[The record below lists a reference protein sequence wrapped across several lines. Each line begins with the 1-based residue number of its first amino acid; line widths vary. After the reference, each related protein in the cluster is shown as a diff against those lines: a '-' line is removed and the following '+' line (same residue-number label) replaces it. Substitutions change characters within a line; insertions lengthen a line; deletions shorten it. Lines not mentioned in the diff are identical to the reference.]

1 MQGQKKGIFQVFVVW
16 IMIVFCTPV
25 QAGLTESILREH
37 ETHFRLLFDESPLGL
52 FLFDAQG
59 TIKSVNEQFVW
70 LIGSSRELLI
80 GLNTLQLPDQKIV
93 KAIQESLAGG
103 FGRYEGYYHSTTAE
117 KVTPVRVL
125 FAPIKDDSGSILGGL
140 GVIEDISDYMTL
152 QTRTTLFFVFM
163 GILIAAQMILLGLL
177 IRNLRKKNHAEKRLR
192 QSEAQYKQLAEN
204 SPAVVYQFRK
214 DADGSI
220 SFPYINES
228 VKKVAGIEA
237 DDLSKDAMLFLNR
250 IHPED
255 LEHFQTAV
263 NESARSFHPFYL
275 VFRVL
280 NGEEPVWLECR
291 STPELMPDGS
301 IMWDGF
307 FVDVTER
314 VRSEKALA
322 LSEATYRE
330 IFNGV
335 NEGIVIIAPDTGRIM
350 DANDP
355 MLGMFGYSH
364 EELMQCT
371 VEDLSSGHD
380 PYTQKEAAEYSRKA
394 LSGMEQRVE
403 WQCRHKKGGL
413 FWAEIR
419 MKASKVAGIPCLL
432 VTLRDITEKKHAQ
445 DALRESQTLFRSLVE
460 SMPQMVF
467 SKDKQGRFTFAN
479 HPYCVDQNL
488 KLDQIIGKTD
498 FEIHP
503 FDLAKK
509 YRSDDLRIMRG
520 KKTMEIEEVHQP
532 LEGEPTY
539 VHVVKAPLLDEEG
552 EAQGLVGIYWDI
564 TERKRS
570 EEALQRTQFAMD
582 RARDIVIW
590 VGDQGEIVYVND
602 AACAS
607 SGYTRE
613 DLLQM
618 EIFDLDPDFPKE
630 AFEAHKQEMRVKGSM
645 SFESRHRS
653 KNGAIFPVEVS
664 TNYFGTEQEFLACSF
679 ARDITDRKNA
689 EKKLRENEEKL
700 RTLYASMTEMVGLYE
715 LIRDESGIGIDYRV
729 IDCNSAFAQIMNLP
743 ETKIK
748 GKRASQIFE
757 LSVPPYLEEY
767 TRVVE
772 SGKPERLESISP
784 FHHLHLSTSVVS
796 MGGPRFAT
804 ISSDVTALKK
814 SQQLIAEK
822 NKELEQIVY
831 VASHDLRSPLVNVD
845 GYSRELGFLVDELS
859 EDLHDL
865 DLSDQSLG
873 NRIIKALPSVHE
885 ALSHIRNSTRQMDG
899 LLKGLLRLSRSGR
912 VSLNITEVDMNDL
925 LTRVISGIGFALK
938 ESGGEIQVDQLPPCL
953 GDSIQLTHV
962 FTNLISNSLK
972 YRHPDRQ
979 GLIRIRGAIK
989 GARCVYS
996 VEDNGIGIAEE
1007 HQENIFQ
1014 LFHRLDPSRS
1024 EGEGLGLTIVRQI
1037 IERLNGAVWVESK
1050 LGEGSVFFVSLPPS
1064 PNQQHK
1070 SKGVFMND

>member
-1 MQGQKKGIFQVFVVW
+1 MPTKKNGIFTVLVVGC
-16 IMIVFCTPV
+16 MISCCI
-25 QAGLTESILREH
+25 QAQGSLAESILREH
-37 ETHFRLLFDESPLGL
+37 ETHFQLLFDESPLGL

-59 TIKSVNEQFVW
+59 TISSVNEQFVR

-80 GLNTLQLPDQKIV
+80 GQNTLQLPDRKIV
-93 KAIQESLAGG
+93 EAIRKALDGG

-125 FAPIKDDSGSILGGL
+125 FAPIKDDSGAVLGGL
-140 GVIEDISDYMTL
+140 GVIEDITDYMTL

-163 GILIAAQMILLGLL
+163 GIFIAAQTLLMGLL
-177 IRNLRKKNHAEKRLR
+177 IRNLRKKRQVERRLR

-228 VKKVAGIEA
+228 AKNVVGIKA
-237 DDLSKDAMLFLNR
+237 KDLMNDPRIFLDR

-255 LEHFQTAV
+255 LERFQMEV
-263 NESARSFHPFYL
+263 HESARSLQPFHL
-275 VFRVL
+275 TFRVL
-280 NGEEPVWLECR
+280 DGKEPVWLECR
-291 STPELMPDGS
+291 STPELMSDGS
-301 IMWDGF
+301 IVWDGF

-314 VRSEKALA
+314 IRSEQALA
-322 LSEATYRE
+322 HSEATYRE

-335 NEGIVIIAPDTGRIM
+335 NEGIVILDSATGKIL

-371 VEDLSSGHD
+371 VEELSSGHA
-380 PYTQKEAAEYSRKA
+380 PYSQLEALEYHRKA
-394 LSGMEQRVE
+394 LSGMEQRFE
-403 WQCRHKKGGL
+403 WHCRHKKGGL
-413 FWAEIR
+413 FWSEIR
-419 MKASKVAGIPCLL
+419 MKASKVAGRSCLL

-460 SMPQMVF
+460 SMPQKVF

-479 HPYCVDQNL
+479 QPYCAEQKL
-488 KLDQIIGKTD
+488 KPDQIIGKTD

-520 KKTMEIEEVHQP
+520 KVVMEIEEIHQP
-532 LEGEPTY
+532 LEGEPTI
-539 VHVVKAPLLDEEG
+539 VHVVKAPILDEVG
-552 EAQGLVGIYWDI
+552 EVQGLVGIYWDI

-590 VGDQGEIVYVND
+590 VGDQGEILYVND
-602 AACAS
+602 AACES

-613 DLLQM
+613 ELLHM

-630 AFEAHKQEMRVKGSM
+630 AFEAHKQEMRTKGSM

-653 KNGAIFPVEVS
+653 KKGTIVPVEVS
-664 TNYFGTEQEFLACSF
+664 TNFFGTEQEFLACSF
-679 ARDITDRKNA
+679 ARDITERKNA
-689 EKKLRENEEKL
+689 EKKLQEKEEKL
-700 RTLYASMTEMVGLYE
+700 RTLYTSMTEMVGLYE
-715 LIRDESGIGIDYRV
+715 LIRDPSGTSIDYRI
-729 IDCNSAFAQIMNLP
+729 IDCNLAFAQIMNLP
-743 ETKIK
+743 EAKIK

-757 LSVPPYLEEY
+757 SSVPPYLDEY
-767 TRVVE
+767 TRVVN
-772 SGKPERLESISP
+772 SGKPERFESLSP
-784 FHHLHLSTSVVS
+784 FHPLQLSTSVVS
-796 MGGPRFAT
+796 MGRDRFAT
-804 ISSDVTALKK
+804 ISSDVTELKK

-822 NKELEQIVY
+822 NRELEQIVY

-845 GYSRELGFLVDELS
+845 GYSRELEFLVEELS
-859 EDLHDL
+859 NEFLRL
-865 DLSDQSLG
+865 DPAEQPLG
-873 NRIIKALPSVHE
+873 DRIIKALPTVHE
-885 ALSHIRNSTRQMDG
+885 ALSHIRTSTRQMDG

-925 LTRVISGIGFALK
+925 LTRVISGMGFSLK

-962 FTNLISNSLK
+962 FTNLISNALK
-972 YRHPDRQ
+972 YRHPDRHCM
-979 GLIRIRGAIK
+979 IHVRGVVNE
-989 GARCVYS
+989 RCVYS
-996 VEDNGIGIAEE
+996 VEDNGIGIAKE

-1037 IERLNGAVWVESK
+1037 IERLNGSVWVESQ
-1050 LGEGSVFFVSLPPS
+1050 LGEGSIFFVSLPLA
-1064 PNQQHK
+1064 PNQRPQ
-1070 SKGVFMND
+1070 SKGVFLND